1 MRHPYS
7 TVTPADIQ
15 TRACAELALLLP
27 WLPLGPRCTLDVTL
41 RLLLMLAT
49 LRTSLSALCERFG
62 LPYRQT
68 HIRNSLASQLPDPAA
83 LAAAFGRRFRSLIP
97 HVPRKGF
104 HIAIDTHWSSYY
116 GDPATRGIVR
126 GQRKAGTTRFFV
138 YATAVVVEAGRRYT
152 LALAAPESNRPIE
165 ALTPLLDQIAAAGIP
180 VRMLLLDKGFYATDV
195 FRLLRDR
202 GLPHIVAVPHRRP
215 WFRRLFAG
223 GRTTAT
229 HTLRPRHGRG
239 RPRDGVDLRL
249 VRVSIPVRGQAALEQ
264 VYAHHGLRPRGD
276 LGTVCRRIYKS
287 RFGIESS
294 YRQLNQAK
302 ARTTSRDR
310 AWRLLLIGLA
320 LLVRQLWVL
329 LENAMAQRTGQ
340 RWPPET
346 ILERLRQQLADH
358 LTRVLDDRN
367 RLEIPRQY
375 AEFLRGNAY

>member
-7 TVTPADIQ
+7 TVSPADIQ

-27 WLPLGPRCTLDVTL
+27 WRPLGPRCTRDATL

-49 LRTSLSALCERFG
+49 LRTSLHALCERFQ

-68 HIRNSLASQLPDPAA
+68 HIRNALAAQLPDPAT
-83 LAAAFGRRFRSLIP
+83 LAAAFGRRFRSPIP
-97 HVPRKGF
+97 HVPRRGF
-104 HIAIDTHWSSYY
+104 VVAIDTHGSSYY
-116 GDPATRGIVR
+116 GDPATRGTVR

-165 ALTPLLDQIAAAGIP
+165 
-180 VRMLLLDKGFYATDV
+180 V
-195 FRLLRDR
+195 
-202 GLPHIVAVPHRRP
+202 RRP

-239 RPRDGVDLRL
+239 RPRDGVDLQL
-249 VRVSIPVRGQAALEQ
+249 VRVAIPVRGRAALEQ

-276 LGTVCRRIYKS
+276 LGTVCRRMYKS
-287 RFGIESS
+287 RFGIESR

-329 LENAMAQRTGQ
+329 LEGARAERTGQ

-358 LTRVLDDRN
+358 LTRDLHDHDQ
-367 RLEIPRQY
+367 LEIPTQY
-375 AEFLRGNAY
+375 AEFLKENAN